1 MSPPAQASCNCLGPG
16 ECSLVM
22 REPSSL
28 TVVAEYFFIHLPWAV
43 GYATAPEPSTQGG
56 GVWHRGT
63 HGGSEALLVER
74 WGPEPRDVWQ
84 LRSPLSREAG
94 SGAALR
100 PQSCPA
106 QGVGSR
112 AYMRGYLVHKVL
124 TVAPGSSSGEVVN
137 LQVGPNLLHQHSASR
152 IVRFCLRL
160 GGNSPLVRRAVVH
173 ILADE
178 VL

>member
-1 MSPPAQASCNCLGPG
+1 MMSPPARASCNCLGPG
-16 ECSLVM
+16 ECSSVM

-100 PQSCPA
+100 PQSCLA

-112 AYMRGYLVHKVL
+112 AARCMAIPEPSHTPCFSPWFGAYMRGYLVHKVL
-124 TVAPGSSSGEVVN
+124 TVAPGSSLGEVAN
-137 LQVGPNLLHQHSASR
+137 LQVGPKSS
-152 IVRFCLRL
+152 
-160 GGNSPLVRRAVVH
+160 SPTQCF
-173 ILADE
+173 
-178 VL
+178 